1 MLDNRWV
8 VPYNPYLIRTFNCHI
23 NVEACTSIK
32 SVKHLFK
39 CIYKGHD
46 RASVAVRENEKKD
59 VNGNVDEITEYRE
72 ARWVGSPEVIWR
84 IYAFDLHKCHPL
96 V

>member
-46 RASVAVRENEKKD
+46 RASVAVRENEKKKMSM
-59 VNGNVDEITEYRE
+59 EMLMRLRSTERLGGWGL
-72 ARWVGSPEVIWR
+72 R
-84 IYAFDLHKCHPL
+84 K
-96 V
+96 

>member
-1 MLDNRWV
+1 M
-8 VPYNPYLIRTFNCHI
+8 I
-23 NVEACTSIK
+23 E
-32 SVKHLFK
+32 HLWLLGK
-39 CIYKGHD
+39 MK
-46 RASVAVRENEKKD
+46 KKD